1 MTRWHPPYTRVGPR
15 LEGLRG
21 GVAPMRV
28 DRATWGGGAPGVPV
42 GGVLFDA
49 TEEVASTTPSGAAL
63 DQGTVVPA
71 FNQSRWGA
79 ALDDGSGVVVVAWM
93 QKERPSSTG
102 GDVLVRVRVGG
113 AWEWLDLY
121 ALGVLSRREVYG
133 SPAVAAVASRVLF
146 AVRSGHSDDA
156 VKALVAFELERDA
169 GTGAWSVVMGPVTSA
184 STVSADF
191 PSVCYL
197 GGVEPGV
204 AFVGAAVGTA
214 TTTTPPADVYLWL
227 PAAGDV
233 LQVTDAAGASDGG
246 HAYLVAV
253 ESDADRV
260 WLAWSWYQT
269 ASTPE
274 VRETRLGW
282 FALDSS
288 GAPNPASSFEQ
299 TIAGWATPAWDP
311 GLAIVPDGTVLVGWQ
326 ERTPASGLV
335 YAVHLGRFD
344 SAGAGA
350 SAEVSDALASLRNI
364 AFFPSIV
371 ADEDTA
377 LVVWEGKSP
386 DFAPPADV
394 DGAVG
399 RMAAVGSAPLTT
411 ANYDRFYASDKTRN
425 QTLTWPGLWRGGDG
439 SVHLVWLETND
450 STDDKLDGVAGTCVV
465 RYAQGRLG

>member
-1 MTRWHPPYTRVGPR
+1 MPPWHPPYTRVGPE
-15 LEGLRG
+15 LS
-21 GVAPMRV
+21 
-28 DRATWGGGAPGVPV
+28 RATWGRGAPGVPT

-49 TEEVASTTPSGAAL
+49 TEAVASTTPSGAAL
-63 DQGTVVPA
+63 DQGTVTPA
-71 FNQSRWGA
+71 FNQSRWVA

-93 QKERPSSTG
+93 QKGSPSSSG

-121 ALGVLSRREVYG
+121 ALGVLSSREVYG
-133 SPAVAAVASRVLF
+133 SPAVAAVGSRVLF
-146 AVRSGHSDDA
+146 AVRIGRSGDA
-156 VKALVAFELERDA
+156 VKTLVAFELERDA

-184 STVSADF
+184 STVSADV

-204 AFVGAAVGTA
+204 AFVGTAVGTA
-214 TTTTPPADVYLWL
+214 TKKTTPPADVYLWL

-233 LQVTDAAGASDGG
+233 LQVTDAAGAPDGG
-246 HAYLVAV
+246 YAYLVAV

-260 WLAWSWYQT
+260 WLAWSWYQGERVT
-269 ASTPE
+269 DGA
-274 VRETRLGW
+274 ETRLGW

-326 ERTPASGLV
+326 EQTATPGI

-344 SAGAGA
+344 SSGVGA
-350 SAEVSDALASLRNI
+350 SAEVSDFSASNRRI

-386 DFAPPADV
+386 NFAPPADV

-411 ANYDRFYASDKTRN
+411 ADYDRFYASDKTRN
-425 QTLTWPGLWRGGDG
+425 QTLTWPGLWRGADG

-450 STDDKLDGVAGTCVV
+450 AKDDKLDGVAGTCVV